1 MTAPRAVKALITLDL
16 DTVAPRFDLTAD
28 VWIGRIEPDGSVR
41 EAKTLVLSSASADEL
56 CKLALTEKIDV
67 VVCGA
72 VEDKYY
78 EYLQWKDVRVL
89 DSVVGNL
96 DAVIRAL
103 ARGALEPGAVLAP
116 LPGGE

>member
-1 MTAPRAVKALITLDL
+1 MNAVKALITLDL

-28 VWIGRIEPDGSVR
+28 VWIGRIEPDGTVR

-56 CKLALTEKIDV
+56 CKLVLTEKIDV

-72 VEDKYY
+72 VEDKYF
-78 EYLQWKDVRVL
+78 EYLQWKDVAVV
-89 DSVVGNL
+89 DSVVGHM

-103 ARGALEPGAVLAP
+103 AQGALEQGAVLPAP
-116 LPGGE
+116 PEAE